1 MFKGPKIPPAAAL
14 LNAAPSPEGRLRN
27 ACPPEG
33 RLSEPGFDVA
43 GWLDESGDVKEREME
58 CRLRVLDDPEG
69 DVLRVRDVDRDRA
82 SSVMMNSASVT
93 RALSLLLA
101 GTTVWVECSD
111 SAMETGRGVRVP
123 PDVPERGR
131 TV

>member
-1 MFKGPKIPPAAAL
+1 
-14 LNAAPSPEGRLRN
+14 
-27 ACPPEG
+27 
-33 RLSEPGFDVA
+33 
-43 GWLDESGDVKEREME
+43 ME
-58 CRLRVLDDPEG
+58 CRLRVFDDPEG
-69 DVLRVRDVDRDRA
+69 DVLRLRDVDRDIA

-101 GTTVWVECSD
+101 GTTVCVECSD

-123 PDVPERGR
+123 PDAPERGR